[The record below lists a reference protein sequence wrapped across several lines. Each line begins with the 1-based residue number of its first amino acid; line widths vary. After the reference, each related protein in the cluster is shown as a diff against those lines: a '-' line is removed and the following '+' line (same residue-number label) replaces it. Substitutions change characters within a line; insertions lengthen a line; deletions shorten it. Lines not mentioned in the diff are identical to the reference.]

1 MSLTIVRGWRDVDP
15 SLKGASVALGNF
27 DGVHLGHRRVLAEAA
42 RAAGELKAPFTAI
55 RFSPHPVMVMRPRTP
70 PFLLMTPGQQDR
82 ALEAL
87 GVELLYDLPFDLAL
101 AELSDEDFAREILA
115 GGLGVRHVTA
125 GFNVSFGK
133 ARRGDAQTLV
143 RYGEAFGFGV
153 SIVQPVAGPDG
164 GQYSSSGAREAIR
177 RGDPIAAAHIL
188 GRAFA
193 IEGVVVEGAKL
204 GREIGF
210 PTANVALG
218 DYVRPALGV
227 YATRTR
233 LPDGRVVPGVAAWGP
248 TPPWAWSSHGWR
260 CGCSISTRTFTA
272 RPSRPNSSPSYG
284 RKSGSRPSTRW
295 WPRSGSTRPRPAP
308 CSWRRFSPT
317 RRESR
322 PWPPGSPGYS
332 RC

>member
-233 LPDGRVVPGVAAWGP
+233 LPDGRVVPGVASVGTNP
-248 TPPWAWSSHGWR
+248 TVGLVEPRLEVWLFDFDEDLYGQTIETELVAFLRPEIRFETLDALVAQIG
-260 CGCSISTRTFTA
+260 IDAAQA
-272 RPSRPNSSPSYG
+272 RAMLMAS
-284 RKSGSRPSTRW
+284 
-295 WPRSGSTRPRPAP
+295 
-308 CSWRRFSPT
+308 F
-317 RRESR
+317 
-322 PWPPGSPGYS
+322 
-332 RC
+332 